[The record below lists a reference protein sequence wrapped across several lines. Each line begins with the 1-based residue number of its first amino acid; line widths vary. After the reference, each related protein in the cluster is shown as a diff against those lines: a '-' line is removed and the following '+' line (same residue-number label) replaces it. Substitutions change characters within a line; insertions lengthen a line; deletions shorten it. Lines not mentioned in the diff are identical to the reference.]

1 MKKQWVAIGE
11 NETVASAYDRLQQQ
25 GYQIVGR
32 REVPVFEEREGLPV
46 PVRQQIEFCVIPQKD
61 EQ

>member
-1 MKKQWVAIGE
+1 MKKQWVAIDE

-32 REVPVFEEREGLPV
+32 REVPIFEEKDGQPV
-46 PVRQQIEFCVIPQKD
+46 PIRQQIEFCVTPLKD
-61 EQ
+61 ER